1 MGEAVSDELLS
12 TTLDVSGLERAQW
25 LLKRFP
31 VRLFEALR
39 RANMKSS
46 AVVLKKI
53 KSEKLT
59 GQVLNRITGNLIR
72 SWAVIPPVEV
82 SGGWDGGVGSNS
94 AYAAAHEFG
103 VDHAKYVTVN
113 AYTRAENRRSTFAEG
128 ARSSLRTR
136 QTRGLASQGVAFVRS
151 FTRYQHTKLP
161 ARPYAR
167 PSVKETAERRMAI
180 HKDEIRVAWE
190 ESK

>member
-1 MGEAVSDELLS
+1 MGEAVSGDLLS

-46 AVVLKKI
+46 AVALRVVKGK
-53 KSEKLT
+53 KLT
-59 GQVLNRITGNLIR
+59 GQVYNRRTGNLIH
-72 SWAVIPPVEV
+72 SWAVKKPQQV
-82 SGGWDGGVGSNS
+82 SGGWDGGMGSN
-94 AYAAAHEFG
+94 AEYARYLHDGFHGDVLVRAHTRNVTQVFG
-103 VDHAKYVTVN
+103 RPVSGVTANVS
-113 AYTRAENRRSTFAEG
+113 AYTRAVNF
-128 ARSSLRTR
+128 
-136 QTRGLASQGVAFVRS
+136 RG
-151 FTRYQHTKLP
+151 H
-161 ARPYAR
+161 PYAT
-167 PSVKETAERRMAI
+167 EAMAESRERMNAI

>member
-1 MGEAVSDELLS
+1 MGEAVSGDLLS

-46 AVVLKKI
+46 AVALRVVKGQ
-53 KSEKLT
+53 KLT
-59 GQVLNRITGNLIR
+59 GQVYNRRTGNLIR
-72 SWAVIPPVEV
+72 SWAVKPPQRVE
-82 SGGWDGGVGSNS
+82 GGWDGGMGSN
-94 AYAAAHEFG
+94 AEYARYLHDGFHGDVLVRAHERRVTQVYGRPVSG
-103 VDHAKYVTVN
+103 VVANVS
-113 AYTRAENRRSTFAEG
+113 AYTRAVNF
-128 ARSSLRTR
+128 
-136 QTRGLASQGVAFVRS
+136 RG
-151 FTRYQHTKLP
+151 H
-161 ARPYAR
+161 PYATEAMTESR
-167 PSVKETAERRMAI
+167 PRMGAI